1 MKKCLL
7 VISVTAAMVFVN
19 MVSAFAM
26 NPQPEPPAAG
36 QIIKYV
42 NPGTLVGFN
51 PQPEPPGDKVARIA
65 KSIIMR

>member
-7 VISVTAAMVFVN
+7 VISVTAAMVLVN
-19 MVSAFAM
+19 VVSAFAI
-26 NPQPEPPAAG
+26 NPQPEPPADR

-51 PQPEPPGDKVARIA
+51 PQPEPPGDKVARLA